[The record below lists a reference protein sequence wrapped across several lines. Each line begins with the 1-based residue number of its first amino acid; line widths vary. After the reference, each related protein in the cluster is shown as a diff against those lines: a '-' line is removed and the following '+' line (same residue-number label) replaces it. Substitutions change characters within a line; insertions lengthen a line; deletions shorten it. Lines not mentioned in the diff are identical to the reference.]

1 MGKISKGF
9 TLIELIAVIVIL
21 GVIGV
26 TVSVRF
32 SDGDVANV
40 QTSRDDLVAA
50 LFFAQ
55 QKAMAQSDITL
66 AVSAGG
72 VDVQQAGSS
81 IRLHKDAYPL
91 MFVNGVSVSPSQSYT
106 YNKLG
111 QITNLAATAQLTVQ
125 KGGTSVEVT
134 VEPSGYAY

>member
-1 MGKISKGF
+1 MNQRSKGF

-21 GVIGV
+21 GVIGI
-26 TVSVRF
+26 TVGSRF
-32 SDGDVANV
+32 TDSAVASV

-55 QKAMAQSDITL
+55 QKAMAQSGITL
-66 AVSAGG
+66 VINANSVN
-72 VDVQQAGSS
+72 VLKNGSS
-81 IRLHKDAYPL
+81 IRLHQDAYPL
-91 MFVNGVSVSPSQSYT
+91 TFVNGVSVSPSQSYT

-125 KGGTSVEVT
+125 KAGASAVVT
-134 VEPSGYAY
+134 IEPSGYAY

>member
-1 MGKISKGF
+1 MVKAKGF
-9 TLIELIAVIVIL
+9 TLIELIAIIVIL
-21 GVIGV
+21 GVIGI
-26 TVSVRF
+26 TVSSRF
-32 SDGDVANV
+32 TDSAVASV

-55 QKAMAQSDITL
+55 QKAMAQSEITL
-66 AVSAGG
+66 VINGNSVNVLKSGNPIA
-72 VDVQQAGSS
+72 
-81 IRLHKDAYPL
+81 LHQDAYPL
-91 MFVNGVSVSPSQSYT
+91 EFVSGVSVSPSQSYS

-125 KGGTSVEVT
+125 KGGASAVVT